1 MRLHAQHAELEHREQ
16 PDRPGADYRNVAFM
30 MGSHETAV
38 AHFSADVEAALRY
51 KPLMVVATDSGKL
64 VVSLANLDATA
75 RLAAALAPLLCAGD
89 VVALEG
95 DLGAGKTAFA
105 RALIRELTGGEEEVP
120 SPTFTLLQTYEAP
133 DFDIWHFDLYR
144 LEKPE
149 DAFELGI
156 EDAMAEGVTLI
167 EWPDRLGR
175 YLPRDR
181 LIMRMDYADGESAR
195 VATLSG
201 GGGWRDRLAG
211 LANECPRG
219 ADRRF
224 SRWGGLA

>member
-1 MRLHAQHAELEHREQ
+1 
-16 PDRPGADYRNVAFM
+16 
-30 MGSHETAV
+30 
-38 AHFSADVEAALRY
+38 
-51 KPLMVVATDSGKL
+51 MVVATDSGKL

-75 RLAAALAPLLCAGD
+75 RLAAALAPLLRAGD

-120 SPTFTLLQTYEAP
+120 SPTFTLLQIYEAP

-149 DAFELGI
+149 DVFELGI

-181 LIMRMDYADGESAR
+181 LIVRMDYADGESAR

-211 LANECPRG
+211 LAHE
-219 ADRRF
+219 
-224 SRWGGLA
+224 

>member
-1 MRLHAQHAELEHREQ
+1 MRLHAQHAELEYREQ
-16 PDRPGADYRNVAFM
+16 PDRPGADYRNVAFVV
-30 MGSHETAV
+30 SAHHRAV
-38 AHFSADVEAALRY
+38 AHFSADAEAVLRY
-51 KPLMVVATDSGKL
+51 KPLMVVGTDSGKF
-64 VVSLANLDATA
+64 VIALANLDATV
-75 RLAAALAPLLCAGD
+75 RLAAAMARLLRAGD

-95 DLGAGKTAFA
+95 DLGAGKTTFA
-105 RALIRELTGGEEEVP
+105 RALIRELMGDDEEVP
-120 SPTFTLLQTYEAP
+120 SPTFTLVQTYEAP

-181 LIMRMDYADGESAR
+181 LVVRMDYADGQATR
-195 VATLSG
+195 VATLLG
-201 GGGWRDRLAG
+201 DGDWRNRLRG
-211 LANECPRG
+211 LTHE
-219 ADRRF
+219 
-224 SRWGGLA
+224 